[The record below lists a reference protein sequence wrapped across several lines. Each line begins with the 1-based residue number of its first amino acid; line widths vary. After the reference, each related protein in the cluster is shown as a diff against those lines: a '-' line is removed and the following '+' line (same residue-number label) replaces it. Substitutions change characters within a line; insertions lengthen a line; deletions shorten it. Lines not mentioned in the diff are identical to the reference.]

1 MCYSFTWMVVLFW
14 SLSKILPGNRMS
26 LGPWRCFKAMLAE
39 QLGIEV
45 HGILGQCPSAS
56 GIEALK
62 GTRKRLRKSE
72 EDLQDLHLDTVV
84 QKNQNRSMGTVGF
97 LFGRLQKTWY
107 VWRVSVEAPEWT
119 RDLKKGVQNGSPCV
133 STGFKGVHRLFSCS
147 AQASPFS
154 SSMTWM
160 AS

>member
-1 MCYSFTWMVVLFW
+1 
-14 SLSKILPGNRMS
+14 MS
-26 LGPWRCFKAMLAE
+26 LWPWGCFKAMLAE

-62 GTRKRLRKSE
+62 GTTKRLRKSE

-84 QKNQNRSMGTVGF
+84 QKEPKQKHGNRRLFIWTFAEDLICLTCLSRSSRVDAGF
-97 LFGRLQKTWY
+97 
-107 VWRVSVEAPEWT
+107 
-119 RDLKKGVQNGSPCV
+119 KKGVQNGSPCV
-133 STGFKGVHRLFSCS
+133 STGFKRVHRLFSCS

-160 AS
+160 VS